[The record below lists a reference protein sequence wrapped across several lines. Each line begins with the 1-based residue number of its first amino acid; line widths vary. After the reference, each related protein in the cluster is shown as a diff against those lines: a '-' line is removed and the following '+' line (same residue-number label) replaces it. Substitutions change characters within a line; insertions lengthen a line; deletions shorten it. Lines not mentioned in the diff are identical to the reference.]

1 MHRCGTAITAAPVG
15 PEGSILLVDLRHLS
29 RNLRR
34 SPASALAATLTLS
47 LTLGA
52 AASIFAVVH
61 AVLLTPPPFE
71 DPGSL
76 VIVGE
81 TPADEPGAALR
92 RVTFA
97 TFGAWRERAGSRA
110 ALEAYEGTNL
120 TLTELGAAERLS
132 VTDVTPG
139 FMRLLGVVPMLGRG
153 FEIQDSGRLVAI
165 LSHRFWRGTLA
176 GDPGVIGRQIVLG
189 NEPHTIVGVLPERF
203 RFELNPSDVWRP
215 LSIAPATALTGP
227 PVQVIARLAVG
238 ESPASL
244 VAALDEVSRA
254 ASPPARVAA
263 IAIERAISGG
273 AAGTLGILAAGVALA
288 MLIAFAN
295 FASLLI
301 VRTIDRRREL
311 AIRTAL
317 GARRSE
323 IVRQLLLEAQ
333 ALVAVGTAGGVL
345 LAVWITP
352 VVARLALEQFGGL
365 ADRDVSINWQVAAGV
380 ALAASVCA
388 WVCALLPARTASRGP
403 VVDVL
408 RRGATSA
415 SRGHVTRRILVTAEV
430 ALAFVMLASV
440 TLLGQNLFQL
450 LQRDPGFDPRGVW
463 ALQVSLP
470 RASYS
475 DQRVVSF
482 YSALQ
487 GAVEGRLGPRST
499 AIVDEIPLTGDG
511 GRSLVGRRSGDAS
524 REAVVREAGPAY
536 FDVMRMPVV
545 AGRAFDARDD
555 RSAPLRA
562 VISASLAERLFAGEQ
577 PVGRE
582 IWIGARAQMAEVIGV
597 VGDVQYLA
605 LDEPPLPGVYLSAL
619 QSPSPSSIV
628 LVRSERAE
636 EDVIAAVREEVSRL
650 DGSLPVYRV
659 RTMQQVIAASP
670 GVPARR
676 VLTAAF
682 LGFAGL
688 SLVLGAIG
696 LFGTIAHDV
705 ASRKTELALRMAL
718 GADSMRIAMAVLRPG
733 AVMLG
738 SGMAAGAV
746 LSIWAARALDVM
758 GFATNRLDALPI
770 SAPAALL
777 AIAGAAALVPG
788 TRRAMRTDPVTAL
801 RSE

>member
-1 MHRCGTAITAAPVG
+1 V
-15 PEGSILLVDLRHLS
+15 LVDLRHLS

-61 AVLLTPPPFE
+61 AVVLTPAPFE

-81 TPADEPGAALR
+81 TAVEEPGAALR
-92 RVTFA
+92 RVTVA
-97 TFGAWRERAGSRA
+97 TFEAWRERARSRA

-120 TLTELGAAERLS
+120 TMTELGAAERLS

-139 FMRLLGVVPMLGRG
+139 FLQLLGVAPMLGRG
-153 FEIQDSGRLVAI
+153 FERQDSGRQVVI
-165 LSHRFWRGTLA
+165 LGHGFWRGKLA
-176 GDPGVIGRQIVLG
+176 GDPDVIGRQIVLG
-189 NEPHTIVGVLPERF
+189 NQPQTVVGVLPDGF
-203 RFELNPSDVWRP
+203 RFELNPSDAWRP
-215 LSIAPATALTGP
+215 LSLASATARADP
-227 PVQVIARLAVG
+227 PVHVIARLAVG

-244 VAALDEVSRA
+244 AAALDDVSRT

-263 IAIERAISGG
+263 IGVARAISGS
-273 AAGTLGILAAGVALA
+273 ATGTLALLAAGVALA
-288 MLIAFAN
+288 MLIAFTN

-311 AIRTAL
+311 AIRSAL

-333 ALVAVGTAGGVL
+333 ALVAIGTAGGVL
-345 LAVWITP
+345 FAAWVTP
-352 VVARLALEQFGGL
+352 VVARLALEQFGAL
-365 ADRDVSINWQVAAGV
+365 ADREVSIDWQVAAGV
-380 ALAASVCA
+380 AVAASVCA
-388 WVCALLPARTASRGP
+388 WVCALLPARTASQAP
-403 VVDVL
+403 VVEVL
-408 RRGATSA
+408 RRGATPPP
-415 SRGHVTRRILVTAEV
+415 RGVVTRRVLVTAEV
-430 ALAFVMLASV
+430 ALAFVMLACV
-440 TLLGQNLFQL
+440 TLLGQSLFRL
-450 LQRDPGFDPRGVW
+450 LRTNPGFDPRGVL

-470 RASYS
+470 RAGYS

-487 GAVEGRLGPRST
+487 SAVEGRLGPRST
-499 AIVDEIPLTGDG
+499 AIVNEIPLTGDG
-511 GRSLVGRRSGDAS
+511 GRSLVGIRSGDFG

-545 AGRAFDARDD
+545 AGRTFDARDD
-555 RSAPLRA
+555 GSAPPRA
-562 VISASLAERLFAGEQ
+562 VISASLAERLFAREQ
-577 PVGRE
+577 PIGRE
-582 IWIGARAQMAEVIGV
+582 IWVAARAQMVEVIGV
-597 VGDVQYLA
+597 VGEVQHRA

-628 LVRSERAE
+628 VVRSERAE
-636 EDVIAAVREEVSRL
+636 EDLIAAVREEVARL
-650 DGSLPVYRV
+650 DGRVPVYRV
-659 RTMQQVIAASP
+659 RSMQQVIAASP

-682 LGFAGL
+682 LGFAAL

-696 LFGTIAHDV
+696 LYGTIAHDV

-718 GADSMRIAMAVLRPG
+718 GAGSMRIAIAVLRPG
-733 AVMLG
+733 AVMMGLAL
-738 SGMAAGAV
+738 AAGAV

-758 GFATNRLDALPI
+758 GFATNRLDALSV
-770 SAPAALL
+770 SAPAAMIV
-777 AIAGAAALVPG
+777 IAGAAALLPA